1 MNIFRL
7 SVGSVLFFAALVSG
21 CGGGDSASSG
31 PYGSIAVST
40 GRADVGISNNY
51 KTQSDADFRALSDC
65 GSTCVLAARFEG
77 VGQCGVASF
86 SVNGSGGIIGTGIG
100 TKADAEIAALRS
112 CQSKGGAY
120 CELWKYN
127 CNG

>member
-7 SVGSVLFFAALVSG
+7 FLSSVLFFAALVSG
-21 CGGGDSASSG
+21 CGGGGSASNG

-51 KTQSDADFRALSDC
+51 NNQSDADFRARSDC

-86 SVNGSGGIIGTGIG
+86 SVNGSGGIIGTGTG